1 MKKLLVLIAVLALG
15 LALFAD
21 DAKNEA
27 LQAIDTAKTFINKGN
42 YDKAREE
49 LNYAMA
55 KIDEILGE
63 DLLNYIPAGSAGFT
77 LNEKNFT
84 PLNVLGA
91 GMTAIGEYEKGDADF
106 TLTISVGGI
115 LGQSGG
121 LMGLANL
128 FGISGVAGKSTRV
141 SGYTANMEF
150 DESDQSG
157 TLIVKVNDRI
167 TVTVTGSNITTS
179 DLLKALAEQVDYS
192 TLEKDF

>member
-21 DAKNEA
+21 DAKSEA
-27 LQAIDTAKTFINKGN
+27 VQAIDTAKTFINKGN
-42 YDKAREE
+42 YGKAREE
-49 LNYAMA
+49 LEYAMA

-63 DLLNYIPAGSAGFT
+63 DLLNYLPAGSGGFK
-77 LNEKNFT
+77 LNEKSFT
-84 PLNVLGA
+84 PLNILGS
-91 GMTAIGEYEKGDADF
+91 GMTAMGEYEKGDADF

-128 FGISGVAGKSTRV
+128 FGISGAAGKSTRV
-141 SGYTANMEF
+141 SGYTANLEF
-150 DESDQSG
+150 DESDRSG

-167 TVTVTGSNITTS
+167 TVTVNGSNISSS
-179 DLLKALAEQVDYS
+179 DLLKALAEQVDFS
-192 TLEKDF
+192 ALEKDY